1 MTAVVIVNSGVC
13 NLDSIRRAVEECGG
27 HPLVTD
33 DPRVVEGAD
42 RVILPGVG
50 SFAAAMQ
57 ALNATGLAAGLRNLL
72 ARREIP
78 FLGICLGMQLMATRS
93 HEFGLTEGLDLI
105 PGEIVPLRSTQAG
118 ERIPHMGW
126 NETYP
131 QPEATLWR
139 HLGTAPPHF
148 HGVGAVVGAV
158 ARRHVQ
164 AQLVLLAR
172 AGGDVLATCPSY
184 GGFTAAVQRGHM
196 MGVQFHP
203 EKSQKAGFQL
213 LRNFLAL

>member
-27 HPLVTD
+27 KPLVTD
-33 DPRVVEGAD
+33 DPHVVDNAD

-57 ALNATGLAAGLRNLL
+57 AMNTKGLAAGLRNLL
-72 ARREIP
+72 DRRQIP

-93 HEFGLTEGLDLI
+93 HEFGMTDGLDLI
-105 PGEIVPLRSTQAG
+105 PGEIVPLKATQAG

-126 NETYP
+126 NDTFARP
-131 QPEATLWR
+131 DTALWQD
-139 HLGTAPPHF
+139 LPPGTDFYFVHSYHYECDPS
-148 HGVGAVVGAV
+148 
-158 ARRHVQ
+158 
-164 AQLVLLAR
+164 
-172 AGGDVLATCPSY
+172 DVMATCPSY
-184 GGFTAAVQRGHM
+184 GGFAAAVRRGHL

-203 EKSQKAGFQL
+203 EKSQKSGFRL
-213 LRNFLAL
+213 LRNFLAI

>member
-139 HLGTAPPHF
+139 QLPAGTDFYFVHSY
-148 HGVGAVVGAV
+148 HYEC
-158 ARRHVQ
+158 
-164 AQLVLLAR
+164 

>member
-1 MTAVVIVNSGVC
+1 MAGVVIVNSGVC

-27 HPLVTD
+27 KPNVTD
-33 DPRVVEGAD
+33 DPRVVESAD

-57 ALNATGLAAGLRNLL
+57 AMNEKGLAAGLRNLL
-72 ARREIP
+72 AKREIP

-93 HEFGLTEGLDLI
+93 HEFGMTQGLDLI
-105 PGEIVPLRSTQAG
+105 PGEIVALKSTQAG

-131 QPEATLWR
+131 KPDTALWR
-139 HLGTAPPHF
+139 NLPDGSDFYFVHSYHYDCAP
-148 HGVGAVVGAV
+148 A
-158 ARRHVQ
+158 
-164 AQLVLLAR
+164 
-172 AGGDVLATCPSY
+172 DTLATCPSY
-184 GGFTAAVQRGHM
+184 GGFAAAVARGHL

-213 LRNFLAL
+213 LRNFLSI